1 MVRLA
6 RRETIDPNEIVVA
19 HVCTRTVRRCFLMGQ
34 DETSGRNFDHRKVW
48 IEEYLKHFARYFS
61 IDLLGFA
68 ILSNHAH
75 LILRTRP
82 DVVATWS
89 NEEVARRWMM
99 LCPHRKNADGSPCQ
113 PTEPEIKS
121 IAGCPVKT
129 KEIRE
134 RLSSISW
141 WMRLLCQRV
150 AMRANRE
157 EDEAGRFWQDRFHAT
172 ILTDEAALLACVA
185 YVDLNPIRAAMC
197 EKLEDS
203 DHTSVQRRIE
213 AQRSEDQ
220 SSEDQSS
227 EDQSS
232 EDQRSEAQRSEDQS
246 SEAQCVEESNPD
258 RETADSFLAPLS
270 IDQQSDPVGPC
281 VSSSAFRCSDR
292 GFLAMS
298 LEDYLLLLDWTAR
311 QSVDGKRGTTPVCVP
326 PILQRLGIAQSSW
339 CELVSDFGK
348 LFSCVAGKPT
358 VVDSMRTPHGH
369 RRMYLRRR
377 ARELM
382 TA

>member
-6 RRETIDPNEIVVA
+6 RRETIDPHEVVTA
-19 HVCTRTVRRCFLMGQ
+19 HICNRTVRKCFLMGE
-34 DETSGRNFDHRKVW
+34 DASSGKNFDHRKVW
-48 IEEYLKHFARYFS
+48 IEQYLRLFS
-61 IDLLGFA
+61 KFFGVDLLGFA
-68 ILSNHAH
+68 ILSNHVH

-89 NEEVARRWMM
+89 DEEVARRWMM
-99 LCPHRKNADGSPCQ
+99 LCPHRKNADGSPCE

-134 RLSSISW
+134 RLSNISW

-157 EDEAGRFWQDRFHAT
+157 ENEVGRFWQDRYRAT
-172 ILTDEAALLACVA
+172 VLTDEASLLACAA

-213 AQRSEDQ
+213 AKRAEFEGED
-220 SSEDQSS
+220 EPNPN
-227 EDQSS
+227 
-232 EDQRSEAQRSEDQS
+232 REA
-246 SEAQCVEESNPD
+246 PD
-258 RETADSFLAPLS
+258 AFLAPLNLDEES
-270 IDQQSDPVGPC
+270 SEVGPC
-281 VSSSAFRCSDR
+281 VSASPSRCSDK

-311 QSVDGKRGTTPVCVP
+311 QSVEGKRGKTPDCVP
-326 PILQRLGIAQSSW
+326 PILQRLGLAQSSW

-348 LFSCVAGKPT
+348 LFSCVAGKPS